1 MPVCDS
7 VAEIAATAGAH
18 DTLFGLACSEAAVGM
33 FLLAPDGRFLRVN
46 RAFCD
51 LVGRSEA
58 ELLETG
64 FAPLTHPDDLAKSLD
79 LQRRLLEGELASATI
94 EKRYLHRTG
103 RVVWVQLT
111 VALVGE
117 PGTGSPR
124 FFISQVVDITSRREM
139 EEALHR
145 SEERF
150 RLLADTSSDMI
161 SRHTL
166 EGRYL
171 YVSPA
176 CRYLLG
182 YEPDELVGHS
192 AYELLHPDDLET
204 IRAAHE
210 AILERATI
218 YTISYRIRHRDGH
231 HLWFETASRVVPAGG
246 PGAEPEIHASSRDV
260 TERKL
265 AESRIREL
273 ARNLEEA
280 NRRLRQANL
289 VLKELAATDP
299 LTGVANRRELDERLV
314 LELRRAARAEAPL
327 SLLFLD
333 MDRFKEYNDRF
344 GHPAGDELLVRVGNM
359 LTRSM
364 RTSDAV
370 ARFGGEEFVILLP
383 ETDEDGAR
391 ILADKLRGMIASKL
405 AGRAHVTASLGAAT
419 SHPGSDRRADFR
431 TEARRL
437 LSEADRALYESKRA
451 GRNRVTHAGD
461 LAPCG

>member
-7 VAEIAATAGAH
+7 VAELAATAGV
-18 DTLFGLACSEAAVGM
+18 DDPLFGLACSEAAVGM
-33 FLLAPDGRFLRVN
+33 CLLAPDGRFLRVN

-51 LVGRSEA
+51 LVGCSEA

-64 FAPLTHPDDLAKSLD
+64 FAPLTHPDDLERSLD

-111 VALVGE
+111 VAVVGE
-117 PGTGSPR
+117 PGTGGPR
-124 FFISQVVDITSRREM
+124 YFISQMVDITARREM

-176 CRYLLG
+176 CRHLLG
-182 YEPDELVGHS
+182 YEPEELVGRS
-192 AYELLHPDDLET
+192 AYDFLHPDDLET

-210 AILERATI
+210 TILERSTV

-231 HLWFETASRVVPAGG
+231 HLWFETSSRVVPAGE
-246 PGAEPEIHASSRDV
+246 PGAGAEIHASSRDV

-273 ARNLEEA
+273 ARHLEEA

-314 LELRRAARAEAPL
+314 LELHRAARAEAPL

-344 GHPAGDELLVRVGNM
+344 GHPAGDELLVRLGGM

-383 ETDEDGAR
+383 DTDEAGAR
-391 ILADKLRGMIASKL
+391 ILGDKLRSMIASKL
-405 AGRAHVTASLGAAT
+405 AARAPITASLGVAT
-419 SHPGSDRRADFR
+419 SHPDSDRQTDFH

-437 LSEADRALYESKRA
+437 LSDADRALYESKRA
-451 GRNRVTHAGD
+451 GRNRVTHAAD